1 MTRLVLAL
9 VVLYVLAQG
18 GMATLRRLARSPVV
32 DHSVAR
38 VLGGLNE
45 AGEWIREH
53 EVAGLAAGLEAD
65 ARELE
70 GVISRLDGLLGDLQ
84 QVNPSEA
91 AALRQQLTA
100 LRETRELLLQARRSN
115 LLAKQRVVLE
125 DLKQRARNEM
135 ETAQTRLTSLFVQQV
150 TLQHAMAGNQRA
162 ASLGTVSQ
170 VVRSFLDAVEAGNLA
185 AARDLLTVEAK
196 PEFTPRRLFRLMDQL
211 PRDRTALP
219 LRQVEPGVTE
229 VLWDNDGGRVLIRVT
244 LDAQG
249 NPRIDDLS
257 L

>member
-1 MTRLVLAL
+1 MARLVLAV

-32 DHSVAR
+32 DHSVVR
-38 VLGGLNE
+38 VMGGLNE

-53 EVAGLAAGLEAD
+53 EVAGLSAGLEAD

-70 GVISRLDGLLGDLQ
+70 GVIAKLDGLLGDLQ

-115 LLAKQRVVLE
+115 LLSKQKVVLE
-125 DLKQRARNEM
+125 DLKQRVRNEM
-135 ETAQTRLTSLFVQQV
+135 ENAQTRLTSLFVQQV

-162 ASLGTVSQ
+162 ASLGTVGQ
-170 VVRSFLDAVEAGNLA
+170 VVRSFLDAVEAGNLS
-185 AARDLLTVEAK
+185 AARDLLSAEAK
-196 PEFTPRRLFRLMDQL
+196 PEFTPRRLFRLMDLL
-211 PRDRTALP
+211 PRDRSTLP

-229 VLWDNDGGRVLIRVT
+229 VLLENDSGRAQLRII
-244 LDAQG
+244 LDPQG
-249 NPRIDDLS
+249 IPRIDDLS